1 MQDRL
6 MVFVDGSNLLRAT
19 ATVIQADIRSDKP
32 TLDAIYL
39 CGGLINVLISR
50 IAKEAQFYGCKTLR
64 TYWFSSVQ
72 GNDEYVQNL
81 SMNLRSSSFEP
92 IIFKK
97 RKGKEKRVRY
107 SNCERNA
114 NKRL

>member
-19 ATVIQADIRSDKP
+19 ATVIQTDIRSDKP
-32 TLDAIYL
+32 TLDAIRL
-39 CGGLINVLISR
+39 CGGLISVLISR
-50 IAKEAQFYGCKTLR
+50 ISKEPQFYDCKTLR
-64 TYWFSSVQ
+64 NYWFGSVQ

-81 SMNLRSSSFEP
+81 SISLRESSFEP

-97 RKGKEKRVRY
+97 RK
-107 SNCERNA
+107 
-114 NKRL
+114 